1 MGGRGRSSFDFVSGH
16 FGRARVGSLKDRHKR
31 HDAFFKKAR
40 EQGFAARSIFK
51 LEDIDRRFRL
61 LHAGDRVLDLGCR
74 PGSWMQYAVTVVGS
88 HGSVIGLDREAL
100 PAPVPGSKV
109 LIGDVYTITDADLLA
124 GLPAYDVVLSDMAPD
139 TTGIRS
145 ADQARS
151 AALVEEALGRALRLL
166 APGGA
171 FVAKIFQGPDVA
183 VIRKR
188 MAPRFSEVHL
198 VKPEASR
205 SSSTELYLVG
215 KGYVPG

>member
-1 MGGRGRSSFDFVSGH
+1 
-16 FGRARVGSLKDRHKR
+16 VGLKDRDKR
-31 HDAFFKKAR
+31 HDTFFKKAR
-40 EQGFAARSIFK
+40 DSGFAARSIFK
-51 LEDIDRRFRL
+51 LEDIDRRFRIL
-61 LHAGDRVLDLGCR
+61 RAGERVLDLGCR
-74 PGSWMQYAVTVVGS
+74 PGSWMQYAVKVVGS
-88 HGSVIGLDREAL
+88 HGHVVGLDRQAL
-100 PAPVPGSKV
+100 PAPVPGTKV
-109 LIGDVYTITDADLLA
+109 LIGDVYTITDADLLD
-124 GLPAYDVVLSDMAPD
+124 GLRAYDVVLSDMAPD

-151 AALVEEALGRALRLL
+151 SALVEEALGRAERLL

-183 VIRKR
+183 EIRKR
-188 MAPRFSEVHL
+188 MAVRFGEVHL